1 MGPVR
6 TEPKGYLR
14 IALKNAAYIF
24 FILGFSEQVP

>member
-6 TEPKGYLR
+6 TGPKEYR